1 MKSGSQGESENGEG
15 ADLANCAI
23 VWLGMRACIKAYRC
37 GTSNLHVRWTHYYS
51 VAKST
56 RDYQLLTQDDSKNLQ
71 CVGHGSKVVLKA
83 LSSQWAGVDVFKAI
97 ALPD

>member
-23 VWLGMRACIKAYRC
+23 VWSGRACIKAYRC
-37 GTSNLHVRWTHYYS
+37 GTSDLHVGWTHCYS
-51 VAKST
+51 VAEST
-56 RDYQLLTQDDSKNLQ
+56 RDCQSLTQDDSKNLQ
-71 CVGHGSKVVLKA
+71 CVGHGSKVVLMA
-83 LSSQWAGVDVFKAI
+83 LSSRWAGVDVFEAI